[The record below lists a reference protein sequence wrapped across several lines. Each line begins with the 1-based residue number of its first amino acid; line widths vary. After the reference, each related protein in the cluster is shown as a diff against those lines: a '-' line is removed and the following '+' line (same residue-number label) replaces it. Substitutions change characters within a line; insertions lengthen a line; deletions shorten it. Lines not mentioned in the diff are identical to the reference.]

1 MPVSGDESL
10 GRLGAFAGFSLD
22 FSENQIAVLAK
33 ADRPQRRPG
42 TPPVP
47 DLDLDGLAGTAAN
60 DERLAPAPINARI
73 DRAGAGR
80 QRDLQQIVA
89 CKLPNAGP
97 VDPQLVGP
105 QPIGI
110 LGCTNKSD
118 GAGIRIGH
126 DSISGMVMF
135 LRKLRR
141 RIAHASCR
149 TSSASAR

>member
-10 GRLGAFAGFSLD
+10 GWLGAFVGFSLD
-22 FSENQIAVLAK
+22 FSENQIAVFAK

-47 DLDLDGLAGTAAN
+47 DLDLDDLAGAGAN
-60 DERLAPAPINARI
+60 DERLAPAPINARM

-97 VDPQLVGP
+97 VDPPLP
-105 QPIGI
+105 PAPHQP
-110 LGCTNKSD
+110 
-118 GAGIRIGH
+118 RITT
-126 DSISGMVMF
+126 
-135 LRKLRR
+135 
-141 RIAHASCR
+141 AHK
-149 TSSASAR
+149 